1 MYVLVN
7 FMSVC
12 VCVCLCVCFVFFV
25 FCDKCEEMGSNG
37 DQAAQM
43 DRLKKV
49 GVGAPTCALYPHF
62 KFKVASSSFSASLQN
77 CTHFTC
83 TQNSLNRLIL
93 SDLICFRIRKGEIKS
108 MTNTKCRHKTRTK
121 CVKNIKSE
129 KIQHFEEKSIKHVQN
144 V

>member
-7 FMSVC
+7 FMSVVFVYVCAC
-12 VCVCLCVCFVFFV
+12 VLCSSF

-49 GVGAPTCALYPHF
+49 GVGAPRCALYPHF

-93 SDLICFRIRKGEIKS
+93 SDLICFKIGKGEMKS
-108 MTNTKCRHKTRTK
+108 MTNTKCRHMK
-121 CVKNIKSE
+121 
-129 KIQHFEEKSIKHVQN
+129 QHV
-144 V
+144 